1 MGWSA
6 GKGTANNFA
15 KWCLIFSRN
24 NGSSLSPPGP
34 EPGPPASF
42 PGLPPSLLDTPNP
55 AHLGLPES
63 LASVTV
69 PIRLD
74 ALSSL
79 LHSALLGAY
88 SMPAC
93 PCAPSCCPPQPGPA
107 GRAAPQARGRW
118 GRGDRGWPRPGQ
130 RGRGER
136 PRGSW
141 RPRQPEKSF
150 EGRPG
155 AGPRTP
161 QLAPPPQTSPAHD
174 EKKEGR
180 LGETAPSAATAQ
192 EDWES
197 EY

>member
-1 MGWSA
+1 MEQP
-6 GKGTANNFA
+6 KEGTGQE
-15 KWCLIFSRN
+15 RN

-107 GRAAPQARGRW
+107 GRAAPQARGSP
-118 GRGDRGWPRPGQ
+118 GTPRSALG
-130 RGRGER
+130 
-136 PRGSW
+136 
-141 RPRQPEKSF
+141 PECPDTPTLF
-150 EGRPG
+150 PNPLLLVTGPLCG
-155 AGPRTP
+155 A
-161 QLAPPPQTSPAHD
+161 
-174 EKKEGR
+174 
-180 LGETAPSAATAQ
+180 
-192 EDWES
+192 
-197 EY
+197 